1 MKMAKV
7 DVIIMAGAPADP
19 SMCVPGEN
27 ISRAM
32 IKIGDK
38 TMIQWILDA
47 LNCSAT
53 IRRKIAV
60 GDVAADGLDE
70 VVKPGIGFLDN
81 LMLGLE
87 RCQGAD
93 RVLVMT
99 SDIPML
105 TPEAVDDYVNR
116 AIDSGGDMCYP
127 IVTQR
132 ACLEKYPHM
141 KRTYLKTAEGMFTG
155 GNMMVLSTEFLK
167 RNQDLIT
174 DAYNARKNPVKLAS
188 MIGCGFLLRLII
200 AQIMAPSLLPIP
212 MLERS
217 LSKALKCKVVA
228 IRTDYPE
235 IGADVDK
242 PSDLAE
248 VQTVLSGRE

>member
-1 MKMAKV
+1 MSKV

-19 SMCVPGEN
+19 DMCAPGEK

-32 IKIGDK
+32 INIAGK
-38 TMIQWILDA
+38 TMIQWIMDA
-47 LNCSAT
+47 LNSSET
-53 IRRKIAV
+53 ICRKIAV

-70 VVKPGIGFLDN
+70 VVKPGSGFLDN

-127 IVTQR
+127 IVTQK

-155 GNMMVLSTEFLK
+155 GNMMILGTEFLK
-167 RNQDLIT
+167 RNQGLIT
-174 DAYNARKNPVKLAS
+174 EAYNARKNPVKLAS
-188 MIGCGFLLRLII
+188 MIGLGFLFRLVL
-200 AQIMAPSLLPIP
+200 AQVLAPSLLPIP
-212 MLERS
+212 MLEKS
-217 LSKALKCKVVA
+217 LSKALKCKIVA

-248 VQTVLSGRE
+248 VQTVLSDRG